1 MQAPSIGSLRVC
13 RPRACSVTLMCG
25 LGWPEP
31 HSRASRPFV
40 LHRSLSFLFIL
51 PVNQEDASP
60 AQTPS
65 HHLSLR
71 PRRKVVGK
79 LVTSR
84 HSCLTLG
91 SSFLPF
97 WRCSPSLALTWSRLL
112 STFPRQAGH
121 SSPHLPAS
129 SPLPS
134 LPQPQAPPSSGSGP
148 FPSHREAFK
157 VATPCGL
164 FSARCM
170 ESLKRNKL

>member
-1 MQAPSIGSLRVC
+1 M
-13 RPRACSVTLMCG
+13 
-25 LGWPEP
+25 
-31 HSRASRPFV
+31 
-40 LHRSLSFLFIL
+40 
-51 PVNQEDASP
+51 NQEDASP

-97 WRCSPSLALTWSRLL
+97 WRCSPSLALSWSWLL
-112 STFPRQAGH
+112 YTFPRQAGH
-121 SSPHLPAS
+121 SSLHLPAS
-129 SPLPS
+129 APWPS
-134 LPQPQAPPSSGSGP
+134 LPQPQAPLSSRSGP

-170 ESLKRNKL
+170 ESSKRNITYHPKTHVSPSEGGQIAFVCSRHAPLCPPTSLASHLTYARLAPPSVFIKIF